1 MDLHC
6 YTVGRMKTQH
16 DKTTTS
22 TNDSA
27 SEMKSEKKPEKK
39 QKSADAKPA
48 DAAAAASSSPVPQ
61 KIWDDLHDNLTQA
74 LGRWEHL
81 SEEADRKVSP
91 EEAQLQEVK
100 RLLDELKNKLREF
113 SR

>member
-1 MDLHC
+1 
-6 YTVGRMKTQH
+6 MKTQH
-16 DKTTTS
+16 ETTPTPMTEKTPAAT
-22 TNDSA
+22 
-27 SEMKSEKKPEKK
+27 
-39 QKSADAKPA
+39 DAKSLEAAPGAPA
-48 DAAAAASSSPVPQ
+48 SPVPQ
-61 KIWDDLHDNLTQA
+61 KIWDDLHNNLTQA

-81 SEEADRKVSP
+81 SQEADRKVSP